1 MCGIKGNEK
10 NKLIATKNIDM
21 KSLVVKGGIFFIILI
36 SFQMEAQQVYKE
48 KFAHTFSI
56 VARDKATGEMAVGV
70 QSHWFSVGSIVSW
83 GQSGVGVVATQSFVN
98 PAYGP
103 NGLKLMSEGKSAKE
117 ALDLLVAKDD
127 GKDFRQVAFL
137 DVKGNAAAFT
147 GEKCI
152 VSAHH
157 IVGDNYAVQAN
168 MMLNDNV
175 VPAMA
180 KAFEEHKDLPL
191 ADRVVKVLIAAQKA
205 GGDIRGKQ
213 SAALVVVNAKPAKN
227 SWEDKKVNLRVDDH
241 ATPLV
246 ELQRLL
252 QVHKAYEY
260 MNKGDLAVEV
270 GDMEMALQA
279 YGAAEQLFPE
289 NLEMKYWK
297 AVALA
302 NNNRLDEALPI
313 FKQIFDKDENWRE
326 LTKRLPKS
334 GLLTVSKIQL
344 DQILKL

>member
-1 MCGIKGNEK
+1 MCEIKDKGK

-21 KSLVVKGGIFFIILI
+21 KSLVAKGGIFFIILM
-36 SFQMEAQQVYKE
+36 SFQVEAQQVYKE

-56 VARDKATGEMAVGV
+56 VARDKTTGEMAVGV

-103 NGLKLMSEGKSAKE
+103 NGLALMSEGKSAKE

-168 MMLNDNV
+168 MMLNDKV

-191 ADRVVKVLIAAQKA
+191 ADRVVKVLIAAQEA

-279 YGAAEQLFPE
+279 YGSAEQLFPE

-302 NNNRLDEALPI
+302 NNKRLDEALPV
-313 FKQIFDKDENWRE
+313 FKQIFDKDDNWRE

-334 GLLTVSKIQL
+334 GLLTVSKTQL
-344 DQILKL
+344 NQILTL